1 MKLDLLFI
9 AAHPDDVELCC
20 GGTILKHIQ
29 LGKKVGILDITR
41 GELGTRGTAET
52 RDSEAKKAGDILGIH
67 WRGNL
72 GFRDGFFVN
81 DEYHRIK
88 IIEKIREFTPEI
100 IIANAYQDR
109 HPDHGRASELVY
121 DACFLAGLP
130 KIETIIQ
137 GAVQQAYRPSLLLHF
152 IQDNYIKPDFL
163 IDITPYQ
170 EKKME
175 AIRAYQT
182 QFYTPGLATDEPE
195 TYISNPNFLQ
205 AIVARSQ
212 EFGKAIGATYAEGFL
227 CKKLLGVNS
236 FYQLK

>member
-9 AAHPDDVELCC
+9 AAHPDDVELCS

-29 LGKKVGILDITR
+29 LGKKVGILDLTR
-41 GELGTRGTAET
+41 GELGTRGTAQT
-52 RDSEAKKAGDILGIH
+52 RDAEAKNAAQILGIH
-67 WRGNL
+67 WRENL

-100 IIANAYQDR
+100 IITNAYHDR

-130 KIETIIQ
+130 KIKTNTKTGIQ
-137 GAVQQAYRPSLLLHF
+137 QSFRPSLLLHF

-163 IDITPYQ
+163 IDITPYH
-170 EKKME
+170 ETKMA
-175 AIRAYQT
+175 AIRAYTT
-182 QFYTPGLATDEPE
+182 QFFSAVANTTEPE
-195 TYISNPNFLQ
+195 TYISNPVFLDT
-205 AIVARSQ
+205 IIARSR
-212 EFGKAIGATYAEGFL
+212 EFGKAINATYAEGFL
-227 CKKLLGVNS
+227 SKKLLGVDS
-236 FYQLK
+236 FFDLR